1 MRERKTL
8 TRSRREILKLGA
20 IGAVVGSAFERP
32 PALAQSSGP
41 ARRTFVLV
49 HGAYHGGWCW
59 RRVADILEA
68 RGHKVYT
75 PTLTGLGERSHLL
88 TSSINLDTHI
98 ADIVNVFKWEDL
110 EDAVLCGH
118 SYAGWVISGAIE
130 HVLAQVSSLVFLDAF
145 VPEDGQTG
153 YDLALSETQHASIEQ
168 AIRTGAM
175 SRPAPP
181 AESFQ
186 VNPKDRAWVDS
197 KMTPQPLGVALQ
209 TIKLTGARDR
219 VSKRTYIR
227 ATNFPSP
234 RFDRYLARATANPGW
249 HTYEVP
255 SGHDVMVDMP
265 ERLAQILV
273 DVA

>member
-1 MRERKTL
+1 MRERQASA
-8 TRSRREILKLGA
+8 RSRREILKFGA
-20 IGAVVGSAFERP
+20 IGAVVGATFDRP
-32 PALAQSSGP
+32 SALAQSSTP

-49 HGAYHGGWCW
+49 HGAWHGGWCW
-59 RRVADILEA
+59 RRVADILET

-75 PTLTGLGERSHLL
+75 PTLTGLGERSHLM

-110 EDAVLCGH
+110 EHAVLCGH

-130 HVLAQVSSLVFLDAF
+130 HVQPQVSSLVFLDAF

-153 YDLALSETQHASIEQ
+153 YDLAPEPNHTSIEQ

-186 VNPKDRAWVDS
+186 VNPKDRAWVDG

-209 TIKLTGARDR
+209 KIKMTGARDR

-227 ATNFPSP
+227 AMNYPSP
-234 RFDRYLARATANPGW
+234 RFDTYLARAKANPGW
-249 HTYEVP
+249 RTYEVP

>member
-1 MRERKTL
+1 VQIT
-8 TRSRREILKLGA
+8 TS
-20 IGAVVGSAFERP
+20 P
-32 PALAQSSGP
+32 
-41 ARRTFVLV
+41 
-49 HGAYHGGWCW
+49 
-59 RRVADILEA
+59 
-68 RGHKVYT
+68 
-75 PTLTGLGERSHLL
+75 LTGLGERSHLL

-110 EDAVLCGH
+110 EHAVLCGH

-130 HVLAQVSSLVFLDAF
+130 HVQPQVSSLVFLDAF

-153 YDLALSETQHASIEQ
+153 YDLAPEPNHTSIEQ
-168 AIRTGAM
+168 AIRTGAV

-186 VNPKDRAWVDS
+186 VNAKDRAWVDG

-209 TIKLTGARDR
+209 KIKMTGARDR
-219 VSKRTYIR
+219 VSKRTSIR
-227 ATNFPSP
+227 ATNYPSLP
-234 RFDRYLARATANPGW
+234 FVRYLARAKANPGW
-249 HTYEVP
+249 RTYEVP